1 MYVVPNYLLEQ
12 FAREFMQLY
21 PNARLLV
28 ASKEDLSRDRRTTNI
43 WRSY

>member
-1 MYVVPNYLLEQ
+1 MIARNPAITYADPGGLLEQ

-28 ASKEDLSRDRRTTNI
+28 AILSH
-43 WRSY
+43 